1 MSDIE
6 YEDFSEG
13 DVFRVLTES
22 NDIRIEEEMTRA
34 ASRSLAG
41 RSLATLG
48 VLTRRIQTIPAV
60 SSSVH
65 AGQSFLRNGIPLS
78 SIPCDLAY

>member
-22 NDIRIEEEMTRA
+22 NDIRIEEEMTRPRVEVWPDDLWQLWV
-34 ASRSLAG
+34 SSHDESRRSLLCHLPSMQASPFCAMG
-41 RSLATLG
+41 Y
-48 VLTRRIQTIPAV
+48 
-60 SSSVH
+60 H
-65 AGQSFLRNGIPLS
+65 
-78 SIPCDLAY
+78 